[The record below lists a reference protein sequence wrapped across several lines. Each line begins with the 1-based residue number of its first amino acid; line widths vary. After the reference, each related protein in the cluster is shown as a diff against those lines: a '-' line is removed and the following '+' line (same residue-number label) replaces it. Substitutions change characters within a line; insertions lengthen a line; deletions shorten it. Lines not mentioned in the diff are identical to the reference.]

1 MLKKLISGLSL
12 LALISLP
19 SLADGQ
25 VAMWQVKDEDT
36 TVNIMG
42 TVHLLKPGTVWM
54 NEDITKAL
62 SDADK
67 LYLELSPEQSSDQVM
82 QSLVPKYGLL
92 PAGETLREKIGE
104 QDFNALVEGLAQF
117 PVPAEALDRFRPWF
131 AGLTYTALQYIKI
144 GYDDN
149 AGVESVLTGL
159 AQAEGKPILGLETAE
174 FQISVFAS
182 LSEEDQ
188 IQFLRDALSEADDA
202 ANVMNEMTTLWITGE
217 AEKLGALMNEELID
231 APMLA
236 DKLLYERNANWIND
250 VKTIINEPGN
260 FMIAVG
266 AGHLSG
272 DKSVIDLLK
281 QAGFSVSRIH

>member
-1 MLKKLISGLSL
+1 MFKKIVASFGV
-12 LALISLP
+12 LAFLTT
-19 SLADGQ
+19 AVFGDGQ

-54 NEDITKAL
+54 NADITAAL
-62 SDADK
+62 KNADK

-82 QSLVPKYGLL
+82 QDLVPKYGLL
-92 PAGETLREKIGE
+92 PANENLKDKIGE
-104 QDFNALVEGLAQF
+104 ADFSALVEGLASF
-117 PVPAEALDRFRPWF
+117 GVPAEALNRFRPWF

-188 IQFLRDALSEADDA
+188 IQFLRDALSEADEA
-202 ANVMNEMTTLWITGE
+202 AKIMSEMTTLWVTGD
-217 AEKLGALMNEELID
+217 ADQLGELMNEELKG
-231 APMLA
+231 APALA

-250 VKTIINEPGN
+250 IKTIMNEPGN

-266 AGHLSG
+266 SGHLSG
-272 DKSVIDLLK
+272 EKSVIDLLK
-281 QAGFSVSRIH
+281 AAGLDVSRIH